1 LYTDFYDLIEKPF
14 ELGPD
19 LRYLYLS
26 AHHQEALAHLT
37 YGVQERKSFVQLTGE
52 VGMGKTT
59 MLDALVDGLDVTTK
73 VARLSYTTI
82 GEEDLLRELARE
94 LGVEP
99 LTGPKIE
106 LRRRIADCLDEWTR
120 AGRNAV
126 FIVDESQNLSLEV
139 LEEIRLLSN
148 LRSVGLASLQIVLA
162 GQPELRDKLELKELR
177 QLRQRI
183 GIRYHLVPLSRA
195 EAAEYIAHRLAVAGA
210 SDTGIFEAGAIDE
223 IYSHSEG
230 VPRVINIAC
239 DRALLAGYA
248 EGRRRISRKLMRET
262 ITSMEGYPPGEGGR
276 EPEEQPEEPTR
287 RRWGRRARAKAA
299 ANPGPTA
306 GNQGPE
312 PGDAKHEA
320 PEPAHEAPEAKAE
333 HEVPEPAYEAPEA
346 KAEREVPEPA
356 HEAPAPEP
364 EAVIA
369 TPAPSTPGRE
379 PVCAEPTSEEEP
391 EEDAPDGN
399 DEPADAEEE
408 EHSEGADLRWARPRA
423 RSRVPAAVSTIVI
436 IAAAAVV
443 FTLLVRHPGPWK
455 WPDWVRKTTVVSGG
469 NESETNPA
477 SGESSMFA
485 AIREPGVA
493 AHEIDAPPETGAPA
507 AEETDGPA
515 AQDDGGPNGS
525 DTMAESPGAPSD
537 ELGAGGGPVVGT
549 GGPFRVVV
557 RSVTTEDGAWG
568 EAAELLEAG
577 YSVGVERADLGEKG
591 VWYRVFVEG
600 GFPTLEKAREVVS
613 LLTGSGFDG
622 AWVSRS
628 GTDG

>member
-106 LRRRIADCLDEWTR
+106 LRRRIEDHLDEWTG

-139 LEEIRLLSN
+139 LEEVRLLSN

-162 GQPELRDKLELKELR
+162 GQPELREKLALKELR

-210 SDTGIFEAGAIDE
+210 SDTGIFDSGAIDE

-248 EGRRRISRKLMRET
+248 EGRRRIGRKLMRET
-262 ITSMEGYPPGEGGR
+262 IVSMEGVPPGEDER
-276 EPEEQPEEPTR
+276 EPEEQPAEPTG
-287 RRWGRRARAKAA
+287 RRWGRRARAKAG

-306 GNQGPE
+306 RNPGPE
-312 PGDAKHEA
+312 PGDAEHEA
-320 PEPAHEAPEAKAE
+320 PEPAHEAPEAN
-333 HEVPEPAYEAPEA
+333 
-346 KAEREVPEPA
+346 AEREVPESTYDDPS
-356 HEAPAPEP
+356 PEP
-364 EAVIA
+364 EAVIP
-369 TPAPSTPGRE
+369 TPAASKPGRE
-379 PVCAEPTSEEEP
+379 PVDAQSANVEPAGAEPASEEEP
-391 EEDAPDGN
+391 EEEAPDGD

-408 EHSEGADLRWARPRA
+408 ERSEGAVLSWARPRA
-423 RSRVPAAVSTIVI
+423 RSRVPAAVSTVVI

-443 FTLLVRHPGPWK
+443 FTLLVRYPGPWK
-455 WPDWVRKTTVVSGG
+455 WPDWARKTTVVNGG
-469 NESETNPA
+469 NESETHPA

-493 AHEIDAPPETGAPA
+493 ASEIDAPPETDAPA
-507 AEETDGPA
+507 AEETNGPA
-515 AQDDGGPNGS
+515 SPDDGGPNGS
-525 DTMAESPGAPSD
+525 DTTAESPGAPSD
-537 ELGAGGGPVVGT
+537 ELGAGGGPVAGT
-549 GGPFRVVV
+549 GGPFEVVV
-557 RSVTTEDGAWG
+557 TSVTTEDGAWG
-568 EAAELLEAG
+568 EAVELLEAG

-591 VWYRVFVEG
+591 VWYRVIVEG
-600 GFPTLEKAREVVS
+600 GFPTLDEARKVVS
-613 LLTGSGFDG
+613 MLTGSGFDG